1 MDDYKILEFTKTF
14 LINEEYEKDCD
25 IQILK
30 NEKNKERIVYY
41 ILIIINKN
49 FQIKIIKDDE
59 NKDSKLFIEKIYA

>member
-1 MDDYKILEFTKTF
+1 MDDYNKILEFIKTF
-14 LINEEYEKDCD
+14 LINEEYEKDYD

-30 NEKNKERIVYY
+30 NEKKNKERIVYY

-59 NKDSKLFIEKIYA
+59 NNDSKLFKIF